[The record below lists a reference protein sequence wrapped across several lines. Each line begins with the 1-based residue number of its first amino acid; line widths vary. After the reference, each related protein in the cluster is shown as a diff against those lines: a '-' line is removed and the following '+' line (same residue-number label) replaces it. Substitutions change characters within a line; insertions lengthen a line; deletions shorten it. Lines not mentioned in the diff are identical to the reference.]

1 MNPANPN
8 VAASVRARLLNVA
21 KAQGVDFNQVLVRF
35 ALERILYC
43 LTQSQHADRF
53 LLKGALLFTLWY
65 DMPHR
70 ATRDADLLGFGASDL
85 ASVAETFRDIA
96 AVAVDDGIAFDPASV
111 TVEEIRKEAGY
122 GGVRVIITGE
132 LAKARCKT
140 QIDVGFGDAV
150 TPAPVD
156 SVYPV
161 LLDDLPAPKLRAYP
175 TYTVISEKLHAIAL
189 LGMTN
194 SRLKDYF
201 DLSVLLERETLD
213 AGVLAQAIQATF
225 ERRGTSVPHA
235 APVGLTDEFAHDA
248 SRQLLWLAFLKKNAL
263 PPAPLPAIV
272 DRLRTALAPALR
284 QAAP

>member
-8 VAASVRARLLNVA
+8 VAASIRARLLNVA
-21 KAQGVDFNQVLVRF
+21 KIQGVDFNQVLVRF
-35 ALERILYC
+35 ALERILYR

-85 ASVAETFRDIA
+85 TSVAETFRYIA

-122 GGVRVIITGE
+122 GGVRVIIAGE

-161 LLDDLPAPKLRAYP
+161 LLEDLPAPRLRAYP
-175 TYTVISEKLHAIAL
+175 TYTVIAEKLHAIAL

-213 AGVLAQAIQATF
+213 TDLLAQAIKATF
-225 ERRGTSVPHA
+225 ERRGMSVPDVV
-235 APVGLTDEFAHDA
+235 PVGLTDEFAHDS
-248 SRQLLWLAFLKKNAL
+248 SRQSLWLAFLKKNEL
-263 PPAPLPAIV
+263 PPETLHVIV
-272 DRLRTALAPALR
+272 DRVRSVLAPALNR
-284 QAAP
+284 AAL